1 METFEDKR
9 ETFVLTEI
17 SNQLR
22 ALKQKHP
29 EFVKRMM
36 NGPDKR
42 YAALHS
48 TTFSDT
54 FEREKESRD
63 TSASTLLAREVW
75 AALDDY
81 DRGELYKSVR
91 NFAKAAAVMIT
102 MMYWIYN
109 DIHRN
114 ELHGK
119 GATES

>member
-1 METFEDKR
+1 MNTVR
-9 ETFVLTEI
+9 TNAFVFAICDEYEKAK
-17 SNQLR
+17 N
-22 ALKQKHP
+22 KHP
-29 EFVKRMM
+29 RFADRMM
-36 NGPDKR
+36 NGRDKR

-48 TTFSDT
+48 TTFSDM

-91 NFAKAAAVMIT
+91 NFAKAAAVTIT